1 MSDRREERRKAFYD
15 TVYEAWRRGGNSD
28 AVDYDRV
35 ADAFYE
41 GRLHHGVDEREV
53 QRVTRR
59 ERPVEQEQE
68 HDEADDDTD

>member
-1 MSDRREERRKAFYD
+1 MADRRDETRKAFYD

-35 ADAFYE
+35 SDATYE
-41 GRLHHGVDEREV
+41 GRLHYGVDEREV

-59 ERPVEQEQE
+59 PDPQQEEEQELE
-68 HDEADDDTD
+68 ASHD